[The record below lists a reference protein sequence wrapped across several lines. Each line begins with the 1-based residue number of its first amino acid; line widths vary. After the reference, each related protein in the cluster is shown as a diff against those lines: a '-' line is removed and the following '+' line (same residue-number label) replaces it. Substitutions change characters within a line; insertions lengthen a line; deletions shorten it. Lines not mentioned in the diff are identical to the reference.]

1 MAGKGRSRDLG
12 DAGDRLRIVT
22 DLDTN
27 FLVEAAA
34 GTGKTSSLVSRIA
47 ELVRSGKARISEIA
61 AVTFTRKA
69 ASQLRERLAA
79 RLDAELAGSRS
90 EPERALLSAA
100 RDEMDRAFLGTVHS
114 FCSRLL
120 RERPVEAGI
129 GPDFAEP
136 EEDEA
141 VVMREEAWRL
151 SLEGLRDHPV
161 SLSTLIDLGVEPRR
175 LHEAFVKVSEYPEVA
190 IAARPVPPPD
200 FSEALSEANGLL
212 DEVIPV
218 LQSLGRGQTPDDFGS
233 AAWAAHYFRV
243 NRDLRNPPA
252 AAEFLGILRKRTVT
266 QNRWPSPVIGKT
278 ISRSL
283 KALQGERI
291 EPALQ
296 QWQAHCHAPVMEFL
310 GRAAAGFRAKRLA
323 SSRPNFTDLLLLC
336 RDMLRD
342 HPSVR
347 LQFQERYPRLFVDEF
362 QDTDPI
368 QADVMLL
375 LASSDPGEKDW
386 RKTRPRPGSLFVVGD
401 PKQSIYRFRRADI
414 DTYNEVRRIIESS
427 GGAVARLFC
436 SFRSAPE
443 VCSVVNGVFS
453 SLFRPGTPH
462 QATDVPLVPV
472 RAGDP
477 AGLPMGAF
485 RLIHRLEGGKPDPVW
500 KADAA
505 AIAKW
510 IAAAVRGGLRLSL
523 REGDREMTRP
533 AAARD
538 FLVILR
544 TAGHLDSY
552 ARALE
557 EEGVP
562 TAVAGGK
569 ALKDSEEVRAFV
581 PFLQALAD
589 PDNSVP
595 VVAFLRGMFCGV
607 DDDALYRFR
616 KASGRFHFK
625 SPAPVDT
632 DPGIVRAFEQWQQ
645 SREWLR
651 SLPPGAAIAR
661 MAELL
666 GILPAAYVDDAGER
680 RAGNVE
686 KTLGIARRL
695 SAEGKSF
702 FEIVEALG
710 DLLERGEAPE
720 MSIEPVKD
728 DAVRV
733 TNLHKAKGLEAPIV
747 FLAGP
752 LRDWRRD
759 DPSLWVDR
767 STEPPRGHFFVRDD
781 SDLEIARPEDWLQQS
796 EIEGE
801 HGEAEKSRLLYVA
814 ATRAMNTL
822 VISGWLDTTTQA
834 QNVHYGPWKDLDPGA
849 LPDLPM
855 LPEASAPAAPAPEFG
870 ATSFSAAI
878 DAIEASKRRAG
889 AASYAISS
897 PSKFEDRRSFVVREA
912 TGKGM
917 AWGRVLHRLLEAS
930 MRDGTGSLDLSKY
943 AENLLREEERGV
955 EELPEVLQTLRAV
968 SDSDVWRRARVSPNC
983 LVEVPFASVVR
994 SSDYGLPDPPGET
1007 LLNGAIDLVYKDE
1020 GVWKL
1025 IDYKT
1030 DTISGSTADLVAF
1043 YEPQLRA
1050 YRDQWEKLTG
1060 EKTEAGLYFIANGT
1074 VEWLK

>member
-1 MAGKGRSRDLG
+1 MSRVSSRVPELA
-12 DAGDRLRIVT
+12 DAGDRRRIVT

-47 ELVRSGKARISEIA
+47 ELVRSGKARISDIA

-141 VVMREEAWRL
+141 VVMREEAWRH
-151 SLEGLRDHPV
+151 SLEGLRDHPE
-161 SLSTLIDLGVEPRR
+161 SLSTLIDLGIEPRR
-175 LHEAFVKVSEYPEVA
+175 LHEAFVKVSDYPEVA
-190 IAARPVPPPD
+190 IAAQPVSPPD
-200 FSEALSEANGLL
+200 FSAALAEANRLL
-212 DEVIPV
+212 DAVIPV

-243 NRDLRNPPA
+243 NRDLRHAPA
-252 AAEFLGILRKRTVT
+252 AAEFLAILRKRTVT
-266 QNRWPSPVIGKT
+266 QNRWPSSAIGKAF
-278 ISRSL
+278 SRSL
-283 KALQGERI
+283 KSLQGEWI

-296 QWQAHCHAPVMEFL
+296 QWQAHCHEPVMEFL

-323 SSRPNFTDLLLLC
+323 TSQPRPNFTDLLLLC

-347 LQFQERYPRLFVDEF
+347 LQFQERYPRLLVDEF
-362 QDTDPI
+362 QDTDPV

-375 LASSDPGEKDW
+375 LASSDPGEKNW
-386 RKTRPRPGSLFVVGD
+386 RHTVPRPGSLFVVGD

-414 DTYNEVRRIIESS
+414 DTYDDVRGIIESS

-443 VCSVVNGVFS
+443 VCGFVNGVFS
-453 SLFRPGTPH
+453 ALFRSGTPH

-472 RAGDP
+472 RTGDP
-477 AGLPMGAF
+477 AALPMGAF
-485 RLIHRLEGGKPDPVW
+485 RLIHELEGSRPDPVW
-500 KADAA
+500 KADAQ

-510 IAAAVRGGLRLSL
+510 IAAAVRGGLSLSL
-523 REGDREMTRP
+523 REGDRETTRP
-533 AAARD
+533 ATPRD
-538 FLVILR
+538 FLLILR

-557 EEGVP
+557 AEGMP

-589 PDNSVP
+589 ADNPVP

-607 DDDALYRFR
+607 DDDALYRFQ
-616 KASGRFHFK
+616 KAGGRFHFK
-625 SPAPVDT
+625 SPAPPGT
-632 DPGIVRAFEQWQQ
+632 DPGIVRAFEQWQE

-666 GILPAAYVDDAGER
+666 GILPAAYVDEAGER

-686 KTLGIARRL
+686 KTLGMARRL

-702 FEIVEALG
+702 FEIVEALD

-728 DAVRV
+728 DAVRI

-767 STEPPRGHFFVRDD
+767 STEPPQVHFLLSDD
-781 SDLEIARPEDWLQQS
+781 SDLE
-796 EIEGE
+796 
-801 HGEAEKSRLLYVA
+801 V
-814 ATRAMNTL
+814 
-822 VISGWLDTTTQA
+822 
-834 QNVHYGPWKDLDPGA
+834 A
-849 LPDLPM
+849 LPM
-855 LPEASAPAAPAPEFG
+855 
-870 ATSFSAAI
+870 
-878 DAIEASKRRAG
+878 
-889 AASYAISS
+889 
-897 PSKFEDRRSFVVREA
+897 
-912 TGKGM
+912 
-917 AWGRVLHRLLEAS
+917 
-930 MRDGTGSLDLSKY
+930 
-943 AENLLREEERGV
+943 
-955 EELPEVLQTLRAV
+955 
-968 SDSDVWRRARVSPNC
+968 
-983 LVEVPFASVVR
+983 
-994 SSDYGLPDPPGET
+994 
-1007 LLNGAIDLVYKDE
+1007 
-1020 GVWKL
+1020 
-1025 IDYKT
+1025 
-1030 DTISGSTADLVAF
+1030 
-1043 YEPQLRA
+1043 
-1050 YRDQWEKLTG
+1050 
-1060 EKTEAGLYFIANGT
+1060 
-1074 VEWLK
+1074 EWLEQS